1 MRIEDVFNMKMHSF
15 MKEKQD
21 NIKSDSQYLTL
32 LSQWIKF
39 EQHNENWQENVLTKL
54 GSFPHLFTYDKNQ
67 LIEEF
72 NLSEKDIAFISLI
85 YAASIRI
92 LKSEI
97 YNKNIL
103 QFKKYLTDYLIAFLS
118 RETIEHF
125 YIILLDRNAHI
136 ISISHQ
142 ASGTVSTTSIHIR
155 EIAKCALKFDVES
168 LILVHNHPSGI
179 ALPSEADKK
188 LTYILVEALEAV
200 NIDIADHIIIGN
212 GIYFSFVESGLL
224 NPQNK
229 EMIMPL

>member
-1 MRIEDVFNMKMHSF
+1 MKMHSF

-32 LSQWIKF
+32 LSQWMKF
-39 EQHNENWQENVLTKL
+39 EQHNENWQENILTKL

-118 RETIEHF
+118 RETI
-125 YIILLDRNAHI
+125 
-136 ISISHQ
+136 
-142 ASGTVSTTSIHIR
+142 
-155 EIAKCALKFDVES
+155 
-168 LILVHNHPSGI
+168 
-179 ALPSEADKK
+179 
-188 LTYILVEALEAV
+188 
-200 NIDIADHIIIGN
+200 
-212 GIYFSFVESGLL
+212 
-224 NPQNK
+224 
-229 EMIMPL
+229 